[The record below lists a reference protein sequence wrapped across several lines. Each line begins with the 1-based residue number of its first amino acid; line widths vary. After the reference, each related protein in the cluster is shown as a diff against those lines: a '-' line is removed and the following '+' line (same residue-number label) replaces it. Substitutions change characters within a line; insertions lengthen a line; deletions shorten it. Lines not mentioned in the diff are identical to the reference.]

1 MERTSGFRFSP
12 KAILLWSLIALFLIG
27 GMITVDLYSP
37 VAKAQ
42 DDGGTPSG
50 TPDPKGGPQGGD
62 MGGGGRMSVTDSS
75 YEQFS
80 RADSVTALVRS
91 RAQNTYRIAIH
102 SMADRANAAKLGT
115 IVEEYGS
122 FVIVSS
128 GKKID
133 IARAGL
139 DGAQMNTRIVLPG
152 KTFEPL
158 ENSAQTLRSA
168 AGIDGGN
175 YYVVQFAGTIK
186 GEWIDSLRSVGVEF
200 LQYLPNNAYYIYANA
215 EALQKTLDHSRVRW
229 VGTIA
234 PTDKISTVL
243 SDQLSAA
250 RGGGALR
257 GISPLDVSKA
267 GTAVFDVAVF
277 SRAGTDELTGQISSY
292 VTSIR
297 NIIHLPSNYFNVFRV
312 EVSLDR
318 VKDIANIPDVITI
331 DATGHPVAE
340 DEKAAQIVA
349 GNYTGTTT
357 ISPPG
362 YNPLSQFGV
371 DGTGVT
377 VSVVDDGVGIPGD
390 GGFYITSA
398 NTVDGPLH
406 GGSPGA
412 SGHGHLNA
420 TIIAGDAPF
429 SVLDA
434 NGYNYGLGIAPK
446 AHIINVP
453 FLGTSMTEADSVN
466 DTIATS
472 GPNGVKGFISN
483 NSWGNGTNANVYDAY
498 TAQFDGFAR
507 DASTAASIDPIMLVF
522 SAGNNGPSAN
532 SLTRPKTAKN
542 MISTASSENLRS
554 NLDATG
560 ANNMDD
566 ISGFSSRGPAADGRV
581 KPDIAAP
588 GAGITGGRSGPTALF
603 GNIDTFHRWSEGT
616 SHAAPQIA
624 GAAALFTQY
633 WKGTH
638 SGANPSPA
646 LAKAAILLTGQ
657 EMGGVNAAATQP
669 NGAEGW
675 GRVNMKLMLNT
686 GVPMLQLDQPTTFS
700 NIGESTV
707 YSGTVADAS
716 KPIRVTLVW
725 TDPPGAPNASPA
737 LVNNLDLTVTIGG
750 NTYKGNVF
758 TGGNSSTGGTA
769 DTLNNV
775 ENIRL
780 PAGTAVG
787 TPFTITV
794 SAAALNGD
802 GVLGNADVTDQNF
815 GLVAYNFQ
823 NAVAPNHA
831 EQSDF
836 DGDGKSDVAVW
847 RPSNGGWYVVRSSDS
862 TLTINSFGLSG
873 DIIAP
878 GDYDGDNKTDMAVFR
893 PSTGIWYVQQSTAGL
908 AIQGFGLTGDMPAAG
923 DYDGDGKT
931 DVAVFRPATGTWYM
945 NESTAGFNAVVF
957 GTSADKSVQG
967 DYDGDGKTDIAVY
980 RTTTGVWYIFGSTV
994 GLSIYS
1000 WGQAG
1005 DLPAQGDYDG
1015 DGKYDPTVFRP
1026 SLGNWYVLGTTSG
1039 IAITN
1044 WGLNGDAPAPGDFD
1058 HDGKDDLA
1066 IFRPSNGLWF
1076 ELKSGG
1082 GVGGASWGIAGD
1094 VPVQGGY
1101 IPQ

>member
-1 MERTSGFRFSP
+1 MKRTSGFRFSP
-12 KAILLWSLIALFLIG
+12 KAILLWSFIALFLIG
-27 GMITVDLYSP
+27 GMITVNLYSP

-42 DDGGTPSG
+42 DGDGTPSG

-62 MGGGGRMSVTDSS
+62 QPNGGRMSVTDSS

-80 RADSVTALVRS
+80 QADSVTRLVRS
-91 RAQNTYRIAIH
+91 RAQNTYSVTIH

-115 IVEEYGS
+115 IVEDYGS

-128 GKKID
+128 GKKINV
-133 IARAGL
+133 ARAGL
-139 DGAQMNTRIVLPG
+139 DGAQMNTRVVLPG

-168 AGIDGGN
+168 AGIGGSN

-200 LQYLPNNAYYIYANA
+200 LQYLPNNAYYIYTNA

-229 VGTIA
+229 VGMIA
-234 PTDKISTVL
+234 PTDKISSVL
-243 SDQLSAA
+243 DDQLSAA
-250 RGGGALR
+250 RDGSALR

-277 SRAGTDELTGQISSY
+277 SRAGTDELTGQISNY

-297 NIIHLPSNYFNVFRV
+297 NVIHLPNNYFNVFRV
-312 EVSLDR
+312 EASLDR
-318 VKDIANIPDVITI
+318 VKDIANLPDVITI

-616 SHAAPQIA
+616 SHAAPQVA

-633 WKGTH
+633 WKNTH

-646 LAKAAILLTGQ
+646 LVKAAILLTGQ
-657 EMGGVNAAATQP
+657 EMGGVNAAAAQP

-686 GVPMLQLDQPTTFS
+686 GVSMLQLDQPTTFS

-725 TDPPGAPNASPA
+725 TDPPGAPNANPA

-758 TGGNSSTGGTA
+758 TSGNSSTGGTA

-780 PAGTAVG
+780 PAGTAIG

-823 NAVAPNHA
+823 NAVAPTTH
-831 EQSDF
+831 ERGDF
-836 DGDGKSDVAVW
+836 DGDGRSDIAVF
-847 RPSNGGWYVVRSSDS
+847 RPSNGGWYVIRSSDS
-862 TLTINSFGLSG
+862 VITINSFGLTD
-873 DIIAP
+873 DIITP
-878 GDYDGDNKTDMAVFR
+878 GDYDNDGKTDMAVFR
-893 PSTGIWYVQQSTAGL
+893 PSTGVWYVLRSTAGL
-908 AIQGFGLTGDMPAAG
+908 FIENFGLNGDVPVQA
-923 DYDGDGKT
+923 DYDHDGKT
-931 DVAVFRPATGTWYM
+931 DVAVWRPSTGVWFIDRSTAGFTGQVFGLPGDIPVPADYDLDGVADVAVFRPSTGTWYL
-945 NESTAGFNAVVF
+945 NRSTSGLSITGWGSAGDIPSYGDFN
-957 GTSADKSVQG
+957 
-967 DYDGDGKTDIAVY
+967 GDGVTDIAVF
-980 RTTTGVWYIFGSTV
+980 RPSSGTWYV
-994 GLSIYS
+994 AN
-1000 WGQAG
+1000 QAG
-1005 DLPAQGDYDG
+1005 SALAITNWGLTGDIPAAGEFDG
-1015 DGKYDPTVFRP
+1015 DGKYD
-1026 SLGNWYVLGTTSG
+1026 
-1039 IAITN
+1039 
-1044 WGLNGDAPAPGDFD
+1044 LN
-1058 HDGKDDLA
+1058 
-1066 IFRPSNGLWF
+1066 IFRPGNGVWF
-1076 ELKSGG
+1076 TLRSGG
-1082 GVGGASWGIAGD
+1082 GVSGGPFGATGD
-1094 VPVQGGY
+1094 IPVERIYVP
-1101 IPQ
+1101 